1 MSIRGRVG
9 LERSERT
16 RSPGQS
22 CKFCSPP
29 WGSKASVLQVRVRTP
44 GSPCLLVRSRS
55 RVGFLRGLSRPVLD
69 PGKSGFRASKAR
81 RHALSFAFEDEGRPT
96 ENLHPE
102 LVCRVSWSQG
112 RKGTLTGELAW
123 NEHDAKCG
131 AWDHRHQRS

>member
-1 MSIRGRVG
+1 M
-9 LERSERT
+9 L
-16 RSPGQS
+16 
-22 CKFCSPP
+22 C
-29 WGSKASVLQVRVRTP
+29 VRVRAP

-102 LVCRVSWSQG
+102 LVW
-112 RKGTLTGELAW
+112 KGTLTGELAW

-131 AWDHRHQRS
+131 AWDHCHQRS